1 VRILIASPR
10 SEDVI
15 GDFVNALSQEIDEV
29 IQAETGTEALTIMD
43 SSKPDAVIVDERV
56 DDYGPFKLVVEVLK
70 KDVMIQTAV
79 ITALDADEYEEKSE
93 GLSIAMS
100 LPDQPTAENARELIE
115 KLKSMGL

>member
-1 VRILIASPR
+1 VRIFLVSPR

-15 GDFVNALSQEIDEV
+15 GGFVSALSHEADELV
-29 IQAETGTEALTIMD
+29 QAETGTEALTIMD
-43 SSKPDAVIVDERV
+43 SSKPDAVIVDERI
-56 DDYGPFKLVVEVLK
+56 DDYGPFQLVVEVLK

-93 GLSIAMS
+93 GLGIAMA
-100 LPDQPTAENARELIE
+100 LPDQPTAEDARELIE